1 MNVRR
6 KKERLCDPSQVIRD
20 LLLKLIAFPAAGC
33 LVLFVA
39 SYTASI
45 TSPSKAIEPST
56 RLLQLVFAIGL
67 GSGAVWL
74 SAACLRRPLGAL
86 AQAWLGILVGRPT
99 APIHASRTRNLRL
112 AAADAGAFAVS
123 LALGLWLFR
132 TGVRDASLL
141 HSVSGLLLAGSGVF
155 FCLGTAVPR
164 VLWAVRHPAGSA
176 NASDGELASQVSHGS
191 LVLALA
197 CSAAVGLS
205 MGLARTIP
213 EHLYQ
218 GKVRPLAYGEW
229 AEGCADP
236 DASPWCPAKARYALL
251 PSESHALRLSWW
263 GSGNCRLSLS
273 RPEGGPVASRQG
285 IGQLPR
291 AGARQDL
298 TLDVER
304 GEEVRITIEAT
315 DRNVCWH
322 HVRYGNTR

>member
-1 MNVRR
+1 M
-6 KKERLCDPSQVIRD
+6 CDPGLVIRE

-33 LVLFVA
+33 LVFFVA

-56 RLLQLVFAIGL
+56 RFVQLIFAIGL
-67 GSGAVWL
+67 GAGAVSL
-74 SAACLRRPLGAL
+74 SAVCLRRPLGAL
-86 AQAWLGILVGRPT
+86 AQAWLGILVDRPT
-99 APIHASRTRNLRL
+99 APISGSRTTNLRL

-141 HSVSGLLLAGSGVF
+141 HSVSGLLVAGSGVF

-164 VLWAVRHPAGSA
+164 VLWAMRHPVGCA
-176 NASDGELASQVSHGS
+176 NASGGELAYQVSHGS

-205 MGLARTIP
+205 MGLAKTIP

-229 AEGCADP
+229 AEGCAGP
-236 DASPWCPAKARYALL
+236 DASPNCPAQARYALL
-251 PSESHALRLSWW
+251 PSEARALRLSWW
-263 GSGNCRLSLS
+263 ASGNCRLSLS
-273 RPEGGPVASRQG
+273 GPAGGRDALRLASA
-285 IGQLPR
+285 QLPR
-291 AGARQDL
+291 GGGFHNVRLQVA
-298 TLDVER
+298 R
-304 GEEVRITIEAT
+304 GEEVRITIEGT

-322 HVRYGNTR
+322 HIRYGNTR